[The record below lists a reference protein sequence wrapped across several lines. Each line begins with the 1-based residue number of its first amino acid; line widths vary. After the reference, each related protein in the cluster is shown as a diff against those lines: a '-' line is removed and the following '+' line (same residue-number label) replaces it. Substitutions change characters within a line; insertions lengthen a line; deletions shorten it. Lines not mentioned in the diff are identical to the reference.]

1 MQATHPIQIGS
12 LPLAI
17 TFYSNGCVSLQP
29 LGSFATIIDQTPK
42 GDCIISVE
50 DMLLYGEQ
58 VVYNQYYELSQE
70 TVLKQWLT
78 QQNMQSP
85 L

>member
-17 TFYSNGCVSLQP
+17 TFYSNGCISLQP
-29 LGSFATIIDQTPK
+29 LGAFATIIDQALK

-58 VVYNQYYELSQE
+58 IVYNNYYELAHE
-70 TVLKQWLT
+70 PFLKQWLVS
-78 QQNMQSP
+78 QNI
-85 L
+85 